1 MIFILPGGRQKT
13 YAPPVVVELARRQHG
28 VVARRQL
35 LAAGVSNSAVGRLL
49 ASGWLT
55 RVHAG
60 VYAVAGRPLAMHGRW
75 MAAVLAGGRNALLSH
90 TSAGAMWG
98 IVEPIAGPVHVTVR
112 GGRRRRRG
120 IMFHRACVLD
130 GARTTRDRIPLTAPS
145 RTLIDLATAL
155 SPGRLAHA
163 IERADHHQLLDIPE
177 LTRLCEASSGRKGTG
192 RLSSLLAHHR
202 PLPETRSE
210 LERRFLR
217 LCRGAGLPQPAVNV
231 PVGGI
236 EVDFLWPGA
245 RVVVE
250 LDGYAF
256 HSDRAAFERDRER
269 DARLQLAGYRVLR
282 VTHRRL
288 VEEPDAV
295 ITEVAALLRLR
306 GASASPP

>member
-1 MIFILPGGRQKT
+1 
-13 YAPPVVVELARRQHG
+13 V
-28 VVARRQL
+28 
-35 LAAGVSNSAVGRLL
+35 
-49 ASGWLT
+49 
-55 RVHAG
+55 
-60 VYAVAGRPLAMHGRW
+60 
-75 MAAVLAGGRNALLSH
+75 
-90 TSAGAMWG
+90 
-98 IVEPIAGPVHVTVR
+98 
-112 GGRRRRRG
+112 
-120 IMFHRACVLD
+120 FHRACVLD
-130 GARTTRDRIPLTAPS
+130 GARTTRARIPVTAPS

-163 IERADHHQLLDIPE
+163 IERADHHQLLDTPE

-236 EVDFLWPGA
+236 EVDCLWRGT

-306 GASASPP
+306 EASASLP